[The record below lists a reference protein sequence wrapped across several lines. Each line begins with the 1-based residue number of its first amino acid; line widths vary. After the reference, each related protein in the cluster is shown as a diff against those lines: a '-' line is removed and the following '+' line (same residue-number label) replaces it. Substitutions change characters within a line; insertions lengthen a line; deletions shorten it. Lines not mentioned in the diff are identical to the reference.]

1 MDFEFP
7 PDILMLRDMLR
18 KFVQKEAQPLE
29 MKYFNTG
36 ELEPEERARL
46 RKGIEQLGLWGLT
59 VPEAFGGGGL
69 DTLTACLIEEELAR
83 TFIPLS
89 IGEVTPL
96 LFACQGDQVAQFL
109 DPALAGERRAWIA
122 AREPGALSPQEW
134 QTNAQPNGNGFIING
149 CKLLAELPEAGDFF
163 ILFARTQPGTD
174 HKGLT
179 AFLLEADAPGLD
191 VSKNDGIVLTLKHLR
206 ASNETILGEPGGALN
221 LAIGEAPRA
230 WIRTGARY
238 VGLVERMIEMAIE
251 HARDWVSLGEPLA
264 VRPAIQRMIAE
275 MKVDVESVRWL
286 VYHAAW
292 LADEHPQTDTR
303 ATAAQVRLAS
313 GEMLQRSLDRVTM
326 IFAGPG
332 PIPQI
337 EPHRM
342 VYSRIPPEALDL
354 ALEQARMA
362 VATDLLHLEQ
372 IRAES

>member
-36 ELEPEERARL
+36 KLEPEERDHL

-59 VPEAFGGGGL
+59 IPEAFGGGGL

-83 TFIPLS
+83 TFIPLD

-96 LFACQGDQVAQFL
+96 LFACQGDQVVQYL
-109 DPALAGERRAWIA
+109 DPALAGDRRALIA
-122 AREPGALSPQEW
+122 AREPGSISPQEW
-134 QTNAQPNGNGFIING
+134 QTNAQPNGDGFIING
-149 CKLLAELPEAGDFF
+149 RKLLAESPEAGDFF
-163 ILFARTQPGTD
+163 ILFAGTQPGKDYT
-174 HKGLT
+174 GLT
-179 AFLLEADAPGLD
+179 AFLLEADAPELD
-191 VSKNDGIVLTLKHLR
+191 ISKNDEVVLTLKDLR
-206 ASNETILGEPGGALN
+206 ASNESILGEPGGALN
-221 LAIGEAPRA
+221 LAVEEAPRA

-238 VGLVERMIEMAIE
+238 VGLVERMTEMAIE
-251 HARDWVSLGEPLA
+251 HAKDWVSLGEPLA

-275 MKVDVESVRWL
+275 LKVDVESVRWL

-292 LADEHPQTDTR
+292 LADEHPQTDIR

-326 IFAGPG
+326 IFTGPG
-332 PIPQI
+332 PSPQI

-342 VYSRIPPEALDL
+342 AYSRIPAEALDL
-354 ALEQARMA
+354 ALEKARMA
-362 VATDLLHLEQ
+362 VAADLLDLEQ
-372 IRAES
+372 FRAES